1 MATAPAAVALAVHKP
16 RGYVSERVPGD
27 VDALGRPSVYSLLP
41 DPSVSGSS
49 RLSAVG
55 RLDLETS
62 GLMLFTDSP
71 ALNAAVRGSR
81 LPKTYIATVSGAGV
95 DDDTLR
101 AAISSMREPLRRRD
115 DASAPSSSP
124 PASASASASDDD
136 EDPWTTPARARVL
149 RRWRMRRASGEEED
163 EEAETRPTGDAV
175 SFRDHP
181 DALRSWRATRR
192 AQLGMD
198 ETVELRA
205 DGGGAVV
212 DVEIIVRE
220 GRFHQV
226 RRLVKRAGLRMRH
239 LRRVAVGSVA
249 TRGVEVPG
257 QWRSL
262 DDEEMAELTRGGSN
276 EPRG

>member
-81 LPKTYIATVSGAGV
+81 LPKTYVATVSGAGV

-101 AAISSMREPLRRRD
+101 AAIASMREPLRRRD

-124 PASASASASDDD
+124 PASASASDDD

-149 RRWRMRRASGEEED
+149 RRWRMRRASGEEGD
-163 EEAETRPTGDAV
+163 EEAETRPTGDAF

-181 DALRSWRATRR
+181 DALRLWRATRR

-198 ETVELRA
+198 ETGELRA

-276 EPRG
+276 EPCG

>member
-1 MATAPAAVALAVHKP
+1 MATARAAVALAVHKP

-27 VDALGRPSVYSLLP
+27 VDALGRPSIYSLLP

-71 ALNAAVRGSR
+71 TLNAAVRGSR
-81 LPKTYIATVSGAGV
+81 LPKTYVATVSGAGV
-95 DDDTLR
+95 DEDTLR
-101 AAISSMREPLRRRD
+101 AAITSMREPLRRRD
-115 DASAPSSSP
+115 DTSAPTVP
-124 PASASASASDDD
+124 PASASDDD

-149 RRWRMRRASGEEED
+149 RRWRMRRASDEDEDEVEED
-163 EEAETRPTGDAV
+163 ETRPTGDAS

-181 DALRSWRATRR
+181 DALRAWRATRR

-198 ETVELRA
+198 ETGELRA
-205 DGGGAVV
+205 DGCGAVV

-226 RRLVKRAGLRMRH
+226 RRLVRRAGLRMRH
-239 LRRVAVGSVA
+239 LRRVAVGAVS
-249 TRGVEVPG
+249 TRGVEIPG
-257 QWRSL
+257 RWRVL
-262 DDEEMAELTRGGSN
+262 DDEEIAELICEGSN
-276 EPRG
+276 ETRG